1 MPQNVQLNFA
11 TLVLLSTMPLAAQS
25 ADDIRLPRSYSHWF
39 HVNTMVV
46 DKASLLFER
55 LGGMHN
61 VNSTGDAALK
71 KGGRYPDNSMFVTDL
86 TISDGS
92 YAKGLQ

>member
-25 ADDIRLPRSYSHWF
+25 ADDIRLPSGYRHWF
-39 HVNTMVV
+39 HVNTVVV
-46 DKASLLFER
+46 DKASPLFER

-61 VNSTGDAALK
+61 VYVNSTGEAAPEE
-71 KGGRYPDNSMFVTDL
+71 GRSIP
-86 TISDGS
+86 G
-92 YAKGLQ
+92 